1 MLGTDELDAVMLA
14 VWKVCSEAPRCAAVN
29 RQFKRAAEVAEAESK
44 VLDVAPHRPQ
54 MKVASNPSL
63 TPSVVEDD
71 AVITPW
77 GESLEAFVPSERQRN
92 PVSKDDMQRVL
103 DVKGARGGGWLTNT
117 AVDTYLSTLMP
128 SLKEAEIGAPRV
140 FLPGVHSLTLDK
152 TGKLGFIAEDLES
165 GEIDEVATA
174 ELRAHAA
181 GVLAAAEEGYVN
193 YNLSNFHWGLMRVQ
207 SKFERCEIFDSTG
220 HTKKKHGRK
229 LLEGYQ
235 ELTGVDTS
243 GWAVVVYESVESGM
257 PQQEDGKSCGVFAC
271 ITAAHLVSDAALPD
285 IQADVKVWRR
295 HIAAMIV

>member
-1 MLGTDELDAVMLA
+1 MFAHFAVLPKSVFSPARPRMSVKYEQRPAAGKPAAKAVVNAVAPQDITTMLGTDELDAVMLA

-117 AVDTYLSTLMP
+117 AVDTYLSCGLL
-128 SLKEAEIGAPRV
+128 SCCLLSCLG
-140 FLPGVHSLTLDK
+140 LTL
-152 TGKLGFIAEDLES
+152 TGSHIFLHILH
-165 GEIDEVATA
+165 GE
-174 ELRAHAA
+174 
-181 GVLAAAEEGYVN
+181 
-193 YNLSNFHWGLMRVQ
+193 Q
-207 SKFERCEIFDSTG
+207 SIN
-220 HTKKKHGRK
+220 
-229 LLEGYQ
+229 
-235 ELTGVDTS
+235 
-243 GWAVVVYESVESGM
+243 AV
-257 PQQEDGKSCGVFAC
+257 
-271 ITAAHLVSDAALPD
+271 H
-285 IQADVKVWRR
+285 
-295 HIAAMIV
+295 